1 MENNKMK
8 LSGWKRIG
16 ILASIAW
23 ILGAG
28 FHTLSTEGD
37 SNMRVNV
44 SLSSACESQM
54 WRGSSN
60 SEAAQARCDY
70 YISDTARIDQQ
81 MQDERFQ
88 AILVAFAPL
97 PFAWGFIYLALF
109 LGRWVKKGF
118 QS

>member
-44 SLSSACESQM
+44 SLTQACESQL
-54 WRGSSN
+54 WRSSSI
-60 SEAAQARCDY
+60 SEEAQARCDY
-70 YISDTARIDQQ
+70 YIYDPARIHQQ
-81 MQDERFQ
+81 FQDERFQ
-88 AILVAFAPL
+88 AILIAFTPL
-97 PFAWGFIYLALF
+97 PFAWGFIYLVLF